1 MGFPT
6 QLRRDST
13 HCQPA
18 AALPL
23 RRNRVPEGTR
33 KPRSGP
39 ARRLPEAEEHGGL
52 AALGFLRIPHRC
64 PPGGDVSS
72 RTAAGPPTE
81 PTAYMASRR
90 ATSASEDGSA
100 VGGRTH
106 PPPSRPPRQEDA
118 RPPHRR
124 GGPGGG
130 NCLSAARAGKG
141 SGSSSG
147 GRAECEVNVGTRR
160 ETSRYVRQFQKVG
173 FFFLLVFEEN
183 RLV

>member
-90 ATSASEDGSA
+90 ATSASED
-100 VGGRTH
+100 
-106 PPPSRPPRQEDA
+106 A